1 MCLSSASENRTA
13 GWVSPLEAERP
24 ISGQEFITLSLW
36 EQLLHAQSGSH
47 HIRTT
52 LLINV
57 TPLFK
62 LSLSISCF
70 SSLSNLLLVVFPHST
85 DVLMSV
91 SLFQVIF
98 HWGFSIEVSLLAIR
112 WMNVLYLLI
121 ILELLFWYPTA
132 SHTFPVKSKK
142 SNIHFVPMVWHPT
155 LIRKVDST
163 LWTFGIFYLFFFKT
177 KQNQRVE
184 VLRWGNNLGPW
195 KKLW

>member
-163 LWTFGIFYLFFFKT
+163 LWTFCIFYLFFFKT